1 VAFDRVLSRL
11 ATVEGGR
18 WVLKG
23 GAALEF
29 RMPDRA
35 RATRDIDLADT
46 HASTIVD
53 AVDGVIEAIG
63 EDPFGD
69 HFSFRVTRRR
79 QLADDTH
86 RGPVE
91 RLSVDALI
99 GGRIFEKFVVDVV
112 MPSGSMP
119 PTDVLLLGEVVGFA
133 GLPRVGISV
142 VDLRTHW
149 AEKLSAY
156 CRRYGDRPNTRVKD
170 LVDLVLLI
178 EQGLDPDNELLAV
191 VEGTFSSRGQEL
203 PGATVPSMAD
213 EWADP
218 FQKLAGELGLSTPT
232 SVEAHRLIEE
242 YWQRVLEHGG
252 SSTSE
257 SHEGAHTRRN

>member
-1 VAFDRVLSRL
+1 MAFDRVLSRL
-11 ATVEGGR
+11 STVEGGR

-29 RMPDRA
+29 RMPNRA
-35 RATRDIDLADT
+35 RATRDIDIADT
-46 HASTIVD
+46 RAPTVAD
-53 AVDGVIEAIG
+53 AVDGLIEAIG

-99 GGRIFEKFVVDVV
+99 GGRVFEKFVVDVV
-112 MPSGSMP
+112 MALGSMP
-119 PTDVLLLGEVVGFA
+119 PPDVLLLGEVVGFA
-133 GLPRVGISV
+133 GLPRVEISV

-178 EQGLDPDNELLAV
+178 EQGLEPDNKLQAV
-191 VEGTFSSRGQEL
+191 VEGTFTSRGQEL
-203 PGATVPSMAD
+203 PGASVPSMAD
-213 EWADP
+213 QWADP
-218 FQKLAGELGLSTPT
+218 YQELAGELGLSTPT

-252 SSTSE
+252 SSSAE
-257 SHEGAHTRRN
+257 DHEGFQIRRS